1 MPCCVRLVPAGGSFT
16 NTGSVGCLAVTT
28 SSISVT
34 NSASGTIGP
43 AGVTPLTVR
52 SSGTLTGGITNSG
65 TILSAA
71 TGGTSVAAVG
81 IEGYVQGGITNSGTI
96 SVAST
101 GALYNYGA
109 ISVGTLFGTASAT
122 SFGGGITNSGTL
134 SVTATGVN
142 AADVMRVNVSTF
154 SGDIDNTGTI
164 TGSATASASGD
175 VTLYGLDVTAS
186 TFAGN
191 ILNGGMIAVDATA
204 AYGSATVYGISLSGS
219 LFSGSLSNGGT
230 ISASGTAGVTSGAAA
245 NVTGLIVTAGTFAGP
260 IVNSGKI
267 IASAS
272 ATACCGV
279 AAARGLAI
287 TSAVA
292 FGTNRA
298 GGGIVNTGTIV
309 GTATITSGICCGSA
323 VARGVS
329 VSLSTFTGGIT
340 NSGSIIATAMVMS
353 GAGSSNTAKA
363 TGLYVS
369 ASTFIG
375 SIVNSGLISAS
386 ATVNACGTAIAR
398 GISILANNTFAG
410 GITNS
415 GTIIAQATGNANRW
429 CGNAIGIL
437 VSGAGFTGNI
447 VNSGTI
453 AGLVNVS
460 DGYGVGIAVASGAHA
475 TITNSGLVEGSVYG
489 IDLSNE
495 GAASVINQT
504 GGTIASLGCCG
515 AAINLSSNADTVNI
529 SGGTIDGNIQ
539 GGGTANIVN
548 VNMGSGTFSYA
559 GSILNVG
566 TVNLNSGTLLL
577 QNLTAP
583 GVSTL
588 NYNQAAG
595 STLALEVQNLNN
607 HAASLTASGTI
618 SLASGSTFQAFEGA
632 FAWTPGTYTYAGV
645 VAGGAITGS
654 FTSITSNSPF
664 FTASLTQGGTSDDLT
679 LTMLSPSQ
687 VPGLNGNQKSVSNAI
702 IGIPGGNGTL
712 DQIFELN
719 SAQLNTAL
727 TQLSGSQYTATN
739 YQPLVDAWQSFTQ
752 TLSNRL
758 AMGEGYGGTMTA
770 SYDAEHGIQFA
781 QADIPQV
788 AQMSDAGR
796 GGAPSMPHQWG
807 AWMRGYGLTSD
818 AQATATSAAFRES
831 GAGIIAGADNQ
842 ITDRLVAGVAVNI
855 STDKAN
861 VSGGGFTE
869 TNAYQGSVYGQY
881 QIDPAWYVNGVAG
894 FGWQTYKSAR
904 VVTLLTTTTNNGS
917 YEGQSYRLYGESGYN
932 LRPAFLAPNALQVTP
947 YLGFGYLHTHTG
959 GFTENGPTALN
970 VQAMDEDSFATTLGA
985 RAALTWKI
993 GATLF
998 HPEIRAGWQHEW
1010 LDTAGTVTAAF
1021 AQAPGSVFTATG
1033 TGFGR
1038 DSFVGGAGMT
1048 TSITSS
1054 TQLFIDY
1061 DAKANS
1067 GYTAQVI
1074 SGGMR
1079 VQF

>member
-1 MPCCVRLVPAGGSFT
+1 M
-16 NTGSVGCLAVTT
+16 
-28 SSISVT
+28 
-34 NSASGTIGP
+34 
-43 AGVTPLTVR
+43 
-52 SSGTLTGGITNSG
+52 
-65 TILSAA
+65 
-71 TGGTSVAAVG
+71 
-81 IEGYVQGGITNSGTI
+81 GY
-96 SVAST
+96 
-101 GALYNYGA
+101 
-109 ISVGTLFGTASAT
+109 
-122 SFGGGITNSGTL
+122 
-134 SVTATGVN
+134 
-142 AADVMRVNVSTF
+142 
-154 SGDIDNTGTI
+154 
-164 TGSATASASGD
+164 ATA
-175 VTLYGLDVTAS
+175 YG
-186 TFAGN
+186 
-191 ILNGGMIAVDATA
+191 M
-204 AYGSATVYGISLSGS
+204 SLSGS
-219 LFSGSLSNGGT
+219 LFSGGLSNGGT
-230 ISASGTAGVTSGAAA
+230 ISASGTAGARIGVGAY
-245 NVTGLIVTAGTFAGP
+245 VTGLLVTAGTFAGP

-267 IASAS
+267 MASAS
-272 ATACCGV
+272 ASACCGV

-287 TSAVA
+287 TNAAA

-298 GGGIVNTGTIV
+298 GGGIVNTGTIA

-329 VSLSTFTGGIT
+329 ASLSTFNGGIT

-363 TGLYVS
+363 TGLFVS

-415 GTIIAQATGNANRW
+415 GTIIAQATGNANSR

-447 VNSGTI
+447 INSGTI

-460 DGYGVGIAVASGAHA
+460 DGYGAGIAVASGAHA
-475 TITNSGLVEGSVYG
+475 TITNSGLVKGSVYG

-515 AAINLSSNADTVNI
+515 AAINLSSHADTVNI
-529 SGGTIDGNIQ
+529 SGGAIVGNIQ

-577 QNLTAP
+577 QNLTAA

-595 STLALEVQNLNN
+595 SILALEVSPGTTAASN
-607 HAASLTASGTI
+607 HASLSASGTI
-618 SLASGSTFQAFEGA
+618 SLASGSTFQAFEGS

-645 VAGGAITGS
+645 VAGGAIAGS
-654 FTSITSNSPF
+654 FTSVTSNSPF
-664 FTASLTQGGTSDDLT
+664 FTATLAQGGTSDNLT

-687 VPGLNGNQKSVSNAI
+687 VPGLNGNQQGVSNAI

-739 YQPLVDAWQSFTQ
+739 YQPLIDAWQSFSQ
-752 TLSNRL
+752 TLSNRM

-770 SYDAEHGIQFA
+770 HYDAAHGIQFA

-831 GAGIIAGADNQ
+831 GAGIAAGADNQ
-842 ITDRLVAGVAVNI
+842 ITDRMVAGVAVNI

-861 VSGGGFTE
+861 VSGGGFTR

-881 QIDPAWYVNGVAG
+881 EIDPAWYVNGVAG

-932 LRPAFLAPNALQVTP
+932 LRPAFLAPNAVQVTP
-947 YLGFGYLHTHTG
+947 YLGLGYLHTHTG

-970 VQAMDEDSFATTLGA
+970 VQAMDEDSFTTTLGA
-985 RAALTWKI
+985 RAALTWKV

-998 HPEIRAGWQHEW
+998 HPEIRVGWQHEW
-1010 LDTAGTVTAAF
+1010 LDTAGTITAAF
-1021 AQAPGSVFTATG
+1021 AQSPGSVFTATG

-1054 TQLFIDY
+1054 TQLFLDY